1 MNILVV
7 GSVAYD
13 SVQTPE
19 GSNRHQLGG
28 SATYF
33 SIAASYF
40 TRVGLVAVV
49 GKDFARQDFRVLEER
64 GVDTTG
70 LESNPG
76 ETFRWQGK
84 YTEDLNAAITI
95 ETRLNVFEKFKPAL
109 PESHRHAP
117 YLFLANISPDLQH
130 SVLDQMSTRPK
141 LVACDSMNLWI
152 EIAKPRLLA
161 LIEKVDVLMINE
173 SEARQLTGTR
183 SLVGASAA
191 LLKQGLK
198 ALVVKRGEY
207 GAVVFHK
214 DFTFAAPAYPLARVV
229 DPTGAGDSFAG
240 GFMGYLAAVDDTGAE
255 AMRRAAVAGSVMAS
269 FTVEDFGVGRLKSLK
284 PAEINARFNAF
295 AELTRFHPLGGGQG
309 LPLLIAPTS

>member
-33 SIAASYF
+33 SIASSYF
-40 TRVGLVAVV
+40 TRVGVVAVV
-49 GKDFARQDFRVLEER
+49 GKDFAAQDFRLLEDHQI
-64 GVDTTG
+64 DTTG
-70 LESNPG
+70 LETDSG
-76 ETFRWQGK
+76 ETFRWSGR
-84 YTEDLNAAITI
+84 YADDLNSAITL
-95 ETRLNVFEKFKPAL
+95 ETRLNVFERFKPSL
-109 PESHRHAP
+109 PESHRRAP

-130 SVLDQMSTRPK
+130 AVLDQMSSRPR

-152 EIAKPRLLA
+152 DIAKPRLLE

-173 SEARQLTGTR
+173 AEARQLTGLR
-183 SLVGASAA
+183 SLVGAAGA
-191 LLKQGLK
+191 LLKRGLK

-207 GAVVFHK
+207 GAVVFHG
-214 DFTFAAPAYPLARVV
+214 DFTFAAPAYPLAKVV

-269 FTVEDFGVGRLKSLK
+269 FTVEDFGVGRLKSLR
-284 PAEINARFNAF
+284 PQEINARFNAF
-295 AELTRFHPLGGGQG
+295 VDLTRFHPLGGGQG
-309 LPLLIAPTS
+309 LPLTARIA

>member
-19 GSNRHQLGG
+19 GSSRHQLGG

-33 SIAASYF
+33 SIASSYF
-40 TRVGLVAVV
+40 TRVGVVAVV
-49 GKDFARQDFRVLEER
+49 GKDFAAKDLRLLERR
-64 GVDTTG
+64 GVDTSG
-70 LESNPG
+70 LETDSG
-76 ETFRWQGK
+76 ETFRWAGR
-84 YTEDLNAAITI
+84 YTEDMNTAVTI
-95 ETRLNVFEKFKPAL
+95 ETRLNVFERFKPSL
-109 PESHRHAP
+109 RDPHRRAP

-130 SVLDQMSTRPK
+130 SVLDQMAPRPR

-152 EIAKPRLLA
+152 DIARPRLLE

-173 SEARQLTGTR
+173 AEARQLTGLR
-183 SLVGASAA
+183 SLVSAA
-191 LLKQGLK
+191 AWLLKRGLK

-207 GAVVFHK
+207 GAVVFHG
-214 DFTFAAPAYPLARVV
+214 DFTFAAPAYPLAKVV

-240 GFMGYLAAVDDTGAE
+240 GFMGYLAAVDGTGPE

-269 FTVEDFGVGRLKSLK
+269 FTVEDFGVGRLSALTA
-284 PAEINARFNAF
+284 AEIDERFNAF
-295 AELTRFHPLGGGQG
+295 VDLTRFHPLGGGQG
-309 LPLLIAPTS
+309 LPLTARTA